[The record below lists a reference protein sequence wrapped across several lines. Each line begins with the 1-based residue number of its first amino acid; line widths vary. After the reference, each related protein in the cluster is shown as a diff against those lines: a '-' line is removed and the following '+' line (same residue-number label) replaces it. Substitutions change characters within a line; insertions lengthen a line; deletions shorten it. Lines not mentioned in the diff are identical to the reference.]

1 LKGKD
6 MKIGSFVTLAATLTC
21 FTTTSA
27 LAASCSAKS
36 GPQTAALVELYTSEG
51 CDSCPPA
58 DRWLS
63 GLKDSDAK
71 SGRAVPL
78 AMHVD
83 YWDYIGWRDPYAQ
96 AQFSARQ
103 RELSAINR
111 GHTIY
116 TPQILVA
123 GKDFRPGWFSLG
135 GDSFDEIVARANLR
149 PAGADIGLS
158 LAGDS
163 VKELRFEANA
173 KLRNAA
179 DMRDAALYIAVI
191 ENNLTSAVAAG
202 ENKGKTLKHDF
213 VVRDWE
219 GPFAFNPDGSLVLN
233 RTVALQ
239 SNWKAQDLGVTAF
252 VQNRSTGRVLQALQ
266 LAACR
271 N

>member
-1 LKGKD
+1 
-6 MKIGSFVTLAATLTC
+6 MNIGLQAILAATLAIC
-21 FTTTSA
+21 TTLSA

-58 DRWLS
+58 DHWLS
-63 GLKDSDAK
+63 GLKDNDAK

-83 YWDYIGWRDPYAQ
+83 YWDYIGWHDPYAQ

-103 RELSAINR
+103 RELSALNKA
-111 GHTIY
+111 HTVY

-123 GKDFRPGWFSLG
+123 GKDFQPGWFSLG
-135 GDSFDEIVARANLR
+135 GESFDEAVARINLR
-149 PAGADIGLS
+149 TAAADIGLS
-158 LAGDS
+158 LTGS
-163 VKELRFEANA
+163 FGKELRFEANA
-173 KLRNAA
+173 KLRNVA
-179 DMRDAALYIAVI
+179 DMRDAALYVAVI

-219 GPFAFNPDGSLVLN
+219 GPFAFNADGSLVLN
-233 RTVALQ
+233 RAVALQ
-239 SNWKAQDLGVTAF
+239 PGWKPQDLGVTAF

-266 LAACR
+266 LAAC
-271 N
+271 NN

>member
-1 LKGKD
+1 
-6 MKIGSFVTLAATLTC
+6 MKIGSLAILAATLA
-21 FTTTSA
+21 FSTTMPA
-27 LAASCSAKS
+27 LAASCNAKS

-63 GLKDSDAK
+63 GLKDKDVK

-83 YWDYIGWRDPYAQ
+83 YWDYIGWHDPYAQ

-103 RELSAINR
+103 HELSAINKD
-111 GHTIY
+111 HTIY

-123 GKDFRPGWFSLG
+123 GKDFRPGWFSVG
-135 GDSFDEIVARANLR
+135 GESFDEAVARVNLR
-149 PAGADIGLS
+149 TAGADIGLS
-158 LAGDS
+158 LTGDS
-163 VKELRFEANA
+163 AKELRFEANA

-179 DMRDAALYIAVI
+179 DMRDTALYVAII
-191 ENNLTSAVAAG
+191 ESNLTSAVAAG

-219 GPFAFNPDGSLVLN
+219 GPFAFNADGSLMLN
-233 RTVALQ
+233 RAVTLQ
-239 SNWKAQDLGVTAF
+239 SGWKPQDLGVTAF

-266 LAACR
+266 LASC
-271 N
+271 NN

>member
-1 LKGKD
+1 
-6 MKIGSFVTLAATLTC
+6 MKIVLLAALAATLVPC
-21 FTTTSA
+21 TTVSS

-58 DRWLS
+58 DHWLS

-83 YWDYIGWRDPYAQ
+83 YWDYIGWHDPYAQ
-96 AQFSARQ
+96 ARFTARQ
-103 RELSAINR
+103 RELSAINHD
-111 GHTIY
+111 HTIY

-123 GKDFRPGWFSLG
+123 GKDFRPGWFSVG
-135 GDSFDEIVARANLR
+135 GESFDEAVARINLR
-149 PAGADIGLS
+149 TAGADIGLALTGNS
-158 LAGDS
+158 G
-163 VKELRFEANA
+163 KELRYEANA
-173 KLRNAA
+173 KLRNAT
-179 DMRDAALYIAVI
+179 DMRDAALYVAII

-219 GPFAFNPDGSLVLN
+219 GPFAFNPDGNLALN
-233 RTVALQ
+233 RTIAMQ
-239 SNWKAQDLGVTAF
+239 SNWKVQDLGVTAF

-266 LAACR
+266 LAACH